1 MNVDNT
7 YEQEIDL
14 KDLLFAVLYRW
25 RLILVIAVLFAVLL
39 GGYRLVTTYRAQ
51 TNPQVLAE
59 AQEEYQKALEIYEND
74 AAIIDRDMQTL
85 MSDVEEQMDYMDHS
99 VLMNMNPY
107 NVWEA
112 KTAFFVRP
120 EIENAPDMMYQ
131 SFGYADTILQTY
143 ALSLSGSDFRQ
154 EVADQAGI
162 ELPYLNELIAITS
175 ENNLLT
181 LQVRYED
188 EEGARVIMDYLV
200 DGVKQFRHEIADSVG
215 DHVITKVSSSIDSVV
230 DLDLIEAQEGQQQR
244 LTLLNNNL
252 KQKQTALDG
261 LTEPEDMSAPAASAL
276 KNGVKYGVL
285 GGVLGAFMVVFFV
298 CVVFLMSDKLYS
310 AKQLKN
316 CCGVKILGILPLPS
330 GRKGAVDRWLNR
342 LEGRAVPGAEEN
354 EYALAAV
361 NILNYAGDVKMLLVA
376 GTAESE
382 KVSGVAEQ
390 LSSRLPGILVVPA
403 GNMLQDSET
412 LKKLPECD
420 GVVLVEQCRRSAYG
434 QVKAEVEKATDLRK
448 PVIGCVVF
456 E

>member
-1 MNVDNT
+1 MNVNNT

-59 AQEEYQKALEIYEND
+59 AQDAYQKALEIYEND
-74 AAIIDRDMQTL
+74 AAIIDSDMQTL

-120 EIENAPDMMYQ
+120 EIESAPDMMYQ
-131 SFGYADTILQTY
+131 SLGYADAILQTY

-181 LQVRYED
+181 LQVRYEE
-188 EEGARVIMDYLV
+188 EEGARMIMDYLV
-200 DGVKQFRHEIADSVG
+200 DGVKQFRREIADSVG
-215 DHVITKVSSSIDSVV
+215 DHVITKVSSSVDSVV
-230 DLDLIEAQEGQQQR
+230 DLDLIEAQEGRQQR
-244 LTLLNNNL
+244 LTLLNDNL
-252 KQKQTALDG
+252 KQKQTELDS

-276 KNGVKYGVL
+276 KSGIKYGVL

-310 AKQLKN
+310 AKQLKSY
-316 CCGVKILGILPLPS
+316 CGVKILGTLPLPS

-361 NILNYAGDVKMLLVA
+361 NILNYAGNVKTLLVA
-376 GTAESE
+376 GTAEPE

-390 LSSRLPGILVVPA
+390 LSSRLPGIQVVPA